1 VWQATGRRLG
11 AQDRRQCE
19 NRAVNRAL
27 RILSVALITAGIVV
41 LADAAVTLLWQEPVS
56 AAYGSLKQGQA
67 SDDLEE
73 LEAEFPTEEDLAAIS
88 GITGDAE
95 RARILADRFA
105 DRIEEGDAIGRIEI
119 DRIGLDMVFLQGT
132 DTSTL
137 QFGPGHYL
145 KTSLPGQPGTAAIA
159 GHRTTYLAPFNK
171 INEIEDGDEI
181 RLEMPYAGFTYEVTK
196 HEVVDPSD
204 VEILDP
210 VGYEQLVLTAC
221 HPLYSASQRWV
232 VFAKLVRIDSFA
244 ISGEGRWP
252 AP

>member
-1 VWQATGRRLG
+1 
-11 AQDRRQCE
+11 
-19 NRAVNRAL
+19 VNRAL

-56 AAYGSLKQGQA
+56 AAYSSLKQGQA
-67 SDDLEE
+67 RDDLEK
-73 LEAEFPTEEDLAAIS
+73 LEGQFPTEEDLAAVS
-88 GITGDAE
+88 GVAGDAE
-95 RARILADRFA
+95 RA
-105 DRIEEGDAIGRIEI
+105 
-119 DRIGLDMVFLQGT
+119 RIGLDMVFLQGT
-132 DTSTL
+132 ETSTL
-137 QFGPGHYL
+137 QYGPGHYL

-196 HEVVDPSD
+196 HEVVDPGD

-221 HPLYSASQRWV
+221 HPLYSASQRWA